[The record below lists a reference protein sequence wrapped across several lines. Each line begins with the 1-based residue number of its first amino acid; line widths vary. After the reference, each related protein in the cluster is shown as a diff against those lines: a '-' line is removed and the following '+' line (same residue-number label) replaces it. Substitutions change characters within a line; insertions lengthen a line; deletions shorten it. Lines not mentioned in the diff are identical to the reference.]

1 MKTIMSNLGVDLR
14 KEAERLINPE
24 GPIYTGAVY
33 CRAAMAEAVAKKM
46 FEVCTTQQTKKL
58 ASRDVATICSLD
70 GVDYCVKEFDKD
82 EFVSNMCKK
91 FLLNPT
97 DVDYKAC
104 CYILAIMNYI
114 RITPASIVYDVSKD
128 VKDRAAD
135 VAKAALNGA
144 RGTLKSF
151 FQSIECALPFGI
163 YAMYSDLGNAIERFN
178 CFTNEDLPEWLNY
191 YTRRVVHDIPIN
203 FCKPYDVLCK
213 NYIGCDKEF
222 WWKDT
227 VKEVFDVYAPSAND
241 LSLYD
246 QALTIINRSVDSVDV
261 ADYFEKLEVEEL
273 FNTMRLDSN
282 SEVSIGHI
290 AKAVLNAHGSL
301 IDTDED
307 SYKKIV
313 ILAAYYVTM
322 PECYYQYELD
332 KIIDR
337 M

>member
-1 MKTIMSNLGVDLR
+1 MKTIMSDLGADLR
-14 KEAERLINPE
+14 KEAERLLNPD

-33 CRAAMAEAVAKKM
+33 SRAAMAEAVAKKM
-46 FEVCTTQQTKKL
+46 FEVCTTQQTKNWT
-58 ASRDVATICSLD
+58 ARDVATICSLD
-70 GVDYCVKEFDKD
+70 GVDYCVKEFNKD
-82 EFVSNMCKK
+82 AFVSNMCKK

-104 CYILAIMNYI
+104 CYILAITNYI
-114 RITPASIVYDVSKD
+114 RITPASIVYDVPKD
-128 VKDRAAD
+128 VKDRAAG
-135 VAKAALNGA
+135 VAKAALDGA

-151 FQSIECALPFGI
+151 FQSIECVLPFGI

-178 CFTNEDLPEWLNY
+178 CFTNEDVPEWLHY

-203 FCKPYDVLCK
+203 FCRPYNVLCK
-213 NYIGCDKEF
+213 SYIGCDKEF

-227 VKEVFDVYAPSAND
+227 VKKVLDAYDQSTAD
-241 LSLYD
+241 LSLYG
-246 QALTIINRSVDSVDV
+246 QALTVIKRSVDSVDV
-261 ADYFEKLEVEEL
+261 ADYFEKMDVEEL
-273 FNTMRLDSN
+273 FNTTRLDSN
-282 SEVSIGHI
+282 SEVSIDHI
-290 AKAVLNAHGSL
+290 AKAVLNVHGSF

-307 SYKKIV
+307 SYKKLV